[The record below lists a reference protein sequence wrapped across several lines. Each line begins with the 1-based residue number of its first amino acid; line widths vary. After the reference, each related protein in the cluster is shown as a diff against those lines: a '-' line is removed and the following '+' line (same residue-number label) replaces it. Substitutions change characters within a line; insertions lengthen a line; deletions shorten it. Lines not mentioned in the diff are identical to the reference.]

1 MKETKST
8 KLSSFHTRI
17 KFMKDFKKKHIL
29 IVDDNPFSRTL
40 LKSLIE
46 SEGFSVTEAR
56 NGKEAIECLTDSAF
70 QLIFTDLLM
79 PGMDGFET
87 IRRIRQMQVTTPII
101 ISSSMSSREDRQRCF
116 EAGGNDFL
124 PKPVD
129 IVKVKSLI
137 KKYESELS
145 ESARFLPA
153 VEMTGKSAETARK
166 AEFSEYHILF
176 VEEDDEKSGQY
187 IHFLQNAGF
196 PATRVSNGEQAWEL
210 FSEHRYRFRIII
222 SNIFTSGIDG
232 LGILARIKRDY
243 PDVLVFIYAQ
253 ERDPD
258 TFQLAVQLGA
268 DGVLTQAEFEKT
280 ILELIEAAI
289 YRITQKGSRIQTAST
304 AIQVRKA
311 QQEMIRYGCPEPC
324 DCIDIAYSPLTDA
337 GGDFACCRRFN
348 LSGRCGILLGDVAG
362 HNVTSSYISAVSLGI
377 LTSNWD
383 KNQNPLKLLK
393 IINAELNK
401 THYDRYHLCATS
413 LLWDRRRQNIKI
425 ATAGMPGALLV
436 NRVETHGCASLQP
449 DFSDLKG
456 GGMCLGLLKEDH
468 LFESQEIKLENDTYL
483 FLYSDGICRK
493 HIAEELS
500 QGNTD
505 LRKGIRGVCREV
517 LDRILEKHGQDDDMI
532 LIALKPPVSRF
543 FTVPRRDRE
552 NAEAT
557 PCGCRPN
564 AGATPCGCPSFKR
577 KGESLHYEFLSDYGE
592 ADKACRWAAE
602 QCIDRKLPAGND
614 PCFIFLALREALI
627 NAVKHGNQFDPE
639 AFVDLSLFFA
649 PDELRIYVS
658 DAGSG
663 FDISDSI
670 KKMEEINV
678 MRSGG
683 RGLPVMHSLADILE
697 VSGGTVSLIFR
708 EKVRG

>member
-1 MKETKST
+1 
-8 KLSSFHTRI
+8 
-17 KFMKDFKKKHIL
+17 MKDLKKQRIL
-29 IVDDNPFSRTL
+29 IVDDNPFSRAL
-40 LKSLIE
+40 LKALIE

-87 IRRIRQMQVTTPII
+87 IRRIRRMQVTTPII
-101 ISSSMSSREDRQRCF
+101 ISSSMSSRDDRQRCF

-137 KKYESELS
+137 EKYESELS

-153 VEMTGKSAETARK
+153 VEMTGKSAETAGESAEITRK
-166 AEFSEYHILF
+166 AEFRKYRILF
-176 VEEDDEKSGQY
+176 AEEDDEKAAQY
-187 IHFLQNAGF
+187 LGFLKNAGF
-196 PATRVSNGEQAWEL
+196 PVTRVSNGNQALDL
-210 FSEHRYRFRIII
+210 FSEHRHRFRIII
-222 SNIFTSGIDG
+222 SNVFTSGIDG

-243 PDVLVFIYAQ
+243 PYVLVFIYAQ
-253 ERDPD
+253 EHD
-258 TFQLAVQLGA
+258 TDMFQLAVQLGA

-362 HNVTSSYISAVSLGI
+362 HNVMSSYISAVSLGI

-468 LFESQEIKLENDTYL
+468 LFESQEIELENDACL
-483 FLYSDGICRK
+483 FLFSDGISRE
-493 HIAEELS
+493 HIISELS
-500 QGNTD
+500 AGDID
-505 LRKGIRGVCREV
+505 LKKGIRGITREV

-552 NAEAT
+552 NV
-557 PCGCRPN
+557 
-564 AGATPCGCPSFKR
+564 GATPCGCPSFKR

-602 QCIDRKLPAGND
+602 QCLTRKLPGGNE

-639 AFVDLSLFFA
+639 AFVDLSLFFGTN
-649 PDELRIYVS
+649 ELRIDVS

-683 RGLPVMHSLADILE
+683 RGLPVMHSLTDILE